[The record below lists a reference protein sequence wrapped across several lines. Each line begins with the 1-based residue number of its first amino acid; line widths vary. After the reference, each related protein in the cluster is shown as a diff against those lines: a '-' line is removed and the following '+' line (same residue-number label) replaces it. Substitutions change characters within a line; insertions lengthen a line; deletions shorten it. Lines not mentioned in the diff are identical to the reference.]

1 MMTGPVVSVC
11 ILSAGR
17 TRQLDACLSSLVAQE
32 SAPESELLVCANDDD
47 GAETVVR
54 RHFPE
59 ATVIQTSRSRLGA
72 ARNRLIAEASGD
84 LLLFLD
90 DDVIVPPLM
99 LHRLVELARNH
110 PEVSVFGG
118 PNTTP
123 PGSTHFQRVQ
133 GTVLAS
139 IVTSGPVR
147 RRYGHHP
154 PGPADERFFTL
165 CNMAVRRDSMRN
177 FDSTLTG
184 GEENHLLIEMS
195 TQGLSMHY
203 DPHLNVWHQR
213 RPSLAS
219 FARQMFK
226 YGSGRGQVM
235 VRSPRHQRLEYL
247 LPTLLLAYWLLLP
260 ILASINIT
268 AAIPGLLYLIAVGA
282 ASTKIAWRMHQP
294 AAAPLACGLILT
306 VHFLYAFGLVG
317 GVRIQLWRRLR
328 ARRSTHDL
336 RDSAG
341 ELEGSARQ

>member
-1 MMTGPVVSVC
+1 M
-11 ILSAGR
+11 
-17 TRQLDACLSSLVAQE
+17 
-32 SAPESELLVCANDDD
+32 LVCANDDD
-47 GAETVVR
+47 VVEAVVR

-59 ATVIQTSRSRLGA
+59 ATVIQTSRSLLGE
-72 ARNRLIAEASGD
+72 ARNKLIAEASGD

-110 PEVSVFGG
+110 PEASVFGG

-123 PGSTHFQRVQ
+123 PGSAYFQRVQ
-133 GTVLAS
+133 GAVLAS

-165 CNMAVRRDSMRN
+165 CNMAMRRDSMRD
-177 FDSTLTG
+177 FDPTLTG
-184 GEENHLLIEMS
+184 GEENHLLIGMS
-195 TQGLSMHY
+195 TQGLGMQY
-203 DPHLNVWHQR
+203 DPNLNVWHHR
-213 RPSLAS
+213 RASLSS

-247 LPTLLLAYWLLLP
+247 LPALLLVYWPLLP
-260 ILASINIT
+260 VLASINVAV
-268 AAIPGLLYLIAVGA
+268 AAPGLLYLLAVGA

-294 AAAPLACGLILT
+294 TAAPVAFGLILT
-306 VHFLYAFGLVG
+306 VHFLYAFGLVD

-328 ARRSTHDL
+328 ARRSMLDL
-336 RDSAG
+336 SDKAG
-341 ELEGSARQ
+341 ELDGFARR